1 MEKLNSSL
9 MTVTLSDDTYGALLL
24 KVSEFYN
31 TLKGDY
37 SIECSHIM
45 SDRFSKRAYYF
56 AVLKKGPNV
65 S

>member
-1 MEKLNSSL
+1 

-56 AVLKKGPNV
+56 AVVKKGPNV